1 MAYTETYTTGYG
13 TRVGNSFKSIGS
25 GFLMFIAGTVLL
37 FWNEGRAIKTE
48 RAIEGAGDVCVEMPA
63 PDKISPEFEAKVV
76 HATTNAISHDLLKD
90 GMYPVAGNLTM
101 LDRNVEYL
109 QYEETRHEEKHDKVG
124 GGEETVVTYTY
135 DLRWVDDP
143 INSSSFHD
151 PQYRGVNESWPDMPK
166 IQDQRLF
173 ADNVTFG
180 AYRLPDFFIKS
191 VGTAT
196 PIDPAADADGLAAML
211 SKDTV
216 MVTEAEY
223 NAYLKSMEQSQS
235 IITDMAKQ
243 TEKQNGNVIMY
254 GDGVNAGSV
263 RVTFTAVKPVNEVS
277 IIAKVIGDTF
287 GEYQHDNGYTFAR
300 IENGA
305 VPADVMIQNAKDEN
319 TMLTWALR
327 IVGILLV
334 VAGLKGIFN
343 FLVIILKFIP
353 FLATI
358 MNFGVGLICW
368 VVGIAWSLIVIAVG
382 WLFYRPVL
390 GIALIAIA
398 VALLVWLAMRGK
410 GKKPEGNSPNNP
422 DGPSGPAG
430 GQQFMSQPQPQFQ
443 PQPQQQPQPQPQQGY
458 QGQPY
463 GQQPQQPQQPYQGD
477 PYGGQPQQPYG
488 QQPYQGDPYGQQ
500 PQQPYGQ
507 QPYQGQPYGQQPG
520 QPYQGDPNGQ
530 QPQQPY

>member
-13 TRVGNSFKSIGS
+13 TRVGNSFKQVGS

-48 RAIEGAGDVCVEMPA
+48 RAIEGADAIRVEMPA
-63 PDKISPEFEAKVV
+63 PEKIDPAMEGKVV
-76 HATTNAISHDLLKD
+76 HSTANAVSHDMLKD

-135 DLRWVDDP
+135 DLRWCNDP
-143 INSSSFHD
+143 VNSSGFHD
-151 PQYRGVNESWPDMPK
+151 PQYRGINEVPGMPK
-166 IQDQRLF
+166 IEDKKTY
-173 ADNVTFG
+173 AENVTFG
-180 AYRLPDFFIKS
+180 AYRLPNFFIEK

-196 PIDPAADADGLAAML
+196 PIEPATDADGLVSML
-211 SKDTV
+211 TMDSV
-216 MVTEAEY
+216 PPSEADY
-223 NAYLKSMEQSQS
+223 NAYVQAMLKAQENLPEEHQS
-235 IITDMAKQ
+235 
-243 TEKQNGNVIMY
+243 GNVLMY
-254 GDGVNAGSV
+254 GDGVSVGSV
-263 RVTFTAVKPVNEVS
+263 RVTFTSIKPVNEVS

-287 GEYQHDNGYTFAR
+287 GEYQHDNGYSFSR

-305 VPADVMIQNAKDEN
+305 VPAEVMVQNAKDEN

-334 VAGLKGIFN
+334 VGGLKGIFN
-343 FLVIILKFIP
+343 FLVIIFKFIP

-390 GIALIAIA
+390 GISLIAIA
-398 VALLVWLAMRGK
+398 VGLLVWLAMRGK
-410 GKKPEGNSPNNP
+410 NKTPESGSPNDPN
-422 DGPSGPAG
+422 DPAG
-430 GQQFMSQPQPQFQ
+430 GQQPPMGQQPLMG
-443 PQPQQQPQPQPQQGY
+443 QQQPQPQPQQGY
-458 QGQPY
+458 QGDPYGQQPQPFQGQPMPQQPYQGQPQQPYQGQPY
-463 GQQPQQPQQPYQGD
+463 GQQPQQGYQGD
-477 PYGGQPQQPYG
+477 PYGQQPYGQQPYG

-500 PQQPYGQ
+500 P
-507 QPYQGQPYGQQPG
+507 PYQQ
-520 QPYQGDPNGQ
+520 
-530 QPQQPY
+530 